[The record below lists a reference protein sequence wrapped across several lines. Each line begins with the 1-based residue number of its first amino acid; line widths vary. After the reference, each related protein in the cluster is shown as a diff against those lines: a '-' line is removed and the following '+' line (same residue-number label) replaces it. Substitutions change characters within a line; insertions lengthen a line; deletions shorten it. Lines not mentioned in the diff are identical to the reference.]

1 MADSAIRHII
11 GKLRKEG
18 DIHLEDLIAVLSSAD
33 ADDLAYLHDSADQ
46 IRKTMVGDAVLL
58 RGIIEI
64 SNRCHQNCQYCGLRR
79 ENNKIS
85 RYRMNEEE
93 ILDVAKKIEACG
105 ISTVVLQSGEDLL
118 PADRVCDLVRKIKV
132 ETDLFVTLSIGERR
146 YDDYLAF
153 RKAGAD
159 RYLLKHETA
168 SKTLFEI
175 LRPGSSFEN
184 RRKCLLWLKDL
195 GYETGAGNL
204 IGLPGQSVTDLA
216 EDLLYLR
223 ELKADMVGIGPF
235 IAHPDT
241 PLAGMPGGTGEMTLK
256 AVSLTRLLL
265 PQANIPATTALG
277 VLEQGGR
284 KRALQAGA
292 NVVMLDFT
300 PEEYR
305 RHYDIYP
312 GKTRV
317 VTEMDGYLENLEIEV
332 TLIGRTIGRDRPLE
346 ATRKRPL

>member
-1 MADSAIRHII
+1 MPNSTIRNII
-11 GKLRKEG
+11 GRLNETA
-18 DIHLEDLIAVLSSAD
+18 DIPLHDLVVVLSASD
-33 ADDLAYLHDSADQ
+33 EDVLKYLHDSADQ
-46 IRKTMVGDAVLL
+46 MRKKMAGDAVLL

-64 SNRCHQNCQYCGLRR
+64 SNRCHQSCQYCGLRR
-79 ENNKIS
+79 ENRKIR

-105 ISTVVLQSGEDLL
+105 ISTVVLQSGEDRL
-118 PADRVCDLVRKIKV
+118 PADRVCDLVRKIKK
-132 ETDLFVTLSIGERR
+132 ETDLFVTLSIGEKS

-153 RKAGAD
+153 KKAGAD

-168 SKTLFEI
+168 SKTLFET

-184 RRKCLLWLKDL
+184 RRQCLLWLKEL

-204 IGLPGQSVTDLA
+204 IGLPGQSVSDLA

-223 ELKADMVGIGPF
+223 DLRADMVGIGPF

-265 PQANIPATTALG
+265 PPANIPATTALG
-277 VLEQGGR
+277 VLEQDGR

-300 PEEYR
+300 PEIYR

-317 VTEMDGYLENLEIEV
+317 VTEMDSYLENLEKEV
-332 TLIGRTIGRDRPLE
+332 KSIGRTIGRDRPLE
-346 ATRKRPL
+346 TTLKSAS